1 MSGSLHR
8 RLFPGLQGIYDKF
21 IWKCGSKT
29 TTQKRNKQ
37 NRASKAPVCGFSQCV
52 KFMVL
57 EHLQESV
64 DVDFSDFLDGCSLS
78 LPITGQG
85 IQQKEKYPF
94 QSSTSKKSLTMSV
107 ENIGNSLRKKIIQL
121 NSSKLNRRLKQGNH
135 RWDYSM
141 KYSESWQ
148 K

>member
-1 MSGSLHR
+1 
-8 RLFPGLQGIYDKF
+8 
-21 IWKCGSKT
+21 
-29 TTQKRNKQ
+29 
-37 NRASKAPVCGFSQCV
+37 
-52 KFMVL
+52 MVL
-57 EHLQESV
+57 EHLQEIV

-85 IQQKEKYPF
+85 IQQKEKYSF

-135 RWDYSM
+135 R
-141 KYSESWQ
+141 
-148 K
+148 